1 MSGPPIG
8 RSDPVEG
15 NDARGRSPTAEETV
29 HDLVGDLDYPMFI
42 VTVATAAERAGCL
55 VGFLTQC
62 SIDPPRFIVCISDKN
77 RTFRVACETQVM
89 AVHLVPSHATKLAE
103 LFGSQSGDDVDKFA
117 RCRWTEG
124 PSGTPLLVDC
134 GNWFAARIL
143 ERMRGGDHWGFLL
156 DPFEAAS
163 DSGERPFNFHRA
175 KRLEPGHSA

>member
-1 MSGPPIG
+1 MLG
-8 RSDPVEG
+8 
-15 NDARGRSPTAEETV
+15 
-29 HDLVGDLDYPMFI
+29 
-42 VTVATAAERAGCL
+42 RAGRGIAVGLVLSGSFSAIFIIAGLAVTAGLRSVLQVLPWVAFAVGLCL
-55 VGFLTQC
+55 VGLGAVML
-62 SIDPPRFIVCISDKN
+62 SGR
-77 RTFRVACETQVM
+77 QVRLLP
-89 AVHLVPSHATKLAE
+89 ALR
-103 LFGSQSGDDVDKFA
+103 KFA